1 MNMRFT
7 TLWGFEGPCSDPFI
21 WVTLPYPFPLQ
32 DMDKIKNHLHI
43 KLFLIESHG
52 STRRD
57 STILN
62 LLFLFAKSCPTL
74 FYGPMDCSPPGS
86 SICVISWARILEWV
100 VSSVS
105 RESSQPRDQT
115 CCIGRWVI
123 YHWPP
128 GKPNSILVHFIC
140 GWSVLQ
146 HHLVNTPFPTELKT
160 HLYILLYLI
169 SLSQTHV
176 IIIL

>member
-1 MNMRFT
+1 M
-7 TLWGFEGPCSDPFI
+7 
-21 WVTLPYPFPLQ
+21 TLPYPFPLQ

-86 SICVISWARILEWV
+86 SIHGISQVRVLERV
-100 VSSVS
+100 AISFP
-105 RESSQPRDQT
+105 RGSSQPRDRVS
-115 CCIGRWVI
+115 CIAGRFFTTE
-123 YHWPP
+123 PP
-128 GKPNSILVHFIC
+128 RKTLFLVRHTHSVCVCVCVHTYIMADIL
-140 GWSVLQ
+140 
-146 HHLVNTPFPTELKT
+146 K
-160 HLYILLYLI
+160 
-169 SLSQTHV
+169 
-176 IIIL
+176 